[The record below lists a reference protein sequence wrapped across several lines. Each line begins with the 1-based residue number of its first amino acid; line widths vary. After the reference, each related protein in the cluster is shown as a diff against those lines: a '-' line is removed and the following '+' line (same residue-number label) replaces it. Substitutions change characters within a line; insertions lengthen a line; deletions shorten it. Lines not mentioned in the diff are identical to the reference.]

1 MLRRTRALPTNTK
14 QSSDILQNAPP
25 TMTNVF
31 GHTIPVVCDIESD
44 DLTAKFDPSAR
55 IYLIG
60 FKFLQHWGLF
70 AKGDVFK
77 MSFDDGAKFIKTLI
91 DDEEPTLV
99 FHNASFDVPALRC
112 HGVDIPYGRYF
123 CTMVAAHTWL
133 PASSQEN
140 SLDALTGTKVNLRK
154 GLTALGYVTDGVPKG
169 HEYSWYGQG
178 DDIDELFEYYLEGD
192 LDSTET
198 LYDRL
203 TLDFATDSA
212 ALNCLT
218 SINIPY
224 IECII
229 ELEQGVMI
237 DTERLDAVGVKLIEL
252 RDEAKREIDKHFYA
266 VPGET
271 KVHPG
276 GERKYLGE
284 TIYNHCTLI
293 PFNPDSSDQVVY
305 ALTTLYGWVPTE
317 MSEAT
322 GKASAKAEVLEE
334 LPYPL
339 VEHVLR
345 YQKMSKLA
353 SFVPGIRSHLDGN
366 ILRSSYN
373 QCATRTTRLSASQP
387 NVQQIPARDEYGK
400 ELRSLF
406 VAAPGYKLVV
416 GDQSGFQLRIMAW
429 MMQYYFDEPRLC
441 EVFINGEDVHQFFAD
456 IYGIIRKIAKNVTFG
471 WCFGAGE
478 RKMAAT
484 ASRGGD
490 IVPVSVIKGAL
501 NSLIAKLPALPAL
514 KTLYVELA
522 KKNIGIIHDWLGQR
536 YVIPEVLDK
545 KRAVSSSGERKVF
558 NYAVQGSE
566 ATIFR
571 SQQVE
576 ALALIRKY
584 GGKMVIVVHDEVVY
598 EVPEQ
603 HAEVVAKK
611 LTALFSTDKFYPGV
625 TNEMSLEC
633 QFSVC
638 NNWLEGK

>member
-1 MLRRTRALPTNTK
+1 ML
-14 QSSDILQNAPP
+14 
-25 TMTNVF
+25 NVF
-31 GHTIPVVCDIESD
+31 KHEIPIVCDIESD
-44 DLTAKFDPSAR
+44 DLTAKFDPKCR
-55 IYLIG
+55 IYLVG
-60 FKFLQHWGLF
+60 FKFLAHWKTY
-70 AKGDVFK
+70 AKGD
-77 MSFDDGAKFIKTLI
+77 TLCLSLNDARVLI
-91 DDEEPTLV
+91 ADILSDPTTYLI
-99 FHNASFDVPALRC
+99 FHNASFDVPAFRC
-112 HGVDIPYGRYF
+112 HGVPIPYSRYF
-123 CTMVAAHTWL
+123 CTMVAAHSWL
-133 PASSQEN
+133 PASSQDN

-154 GLTALGYVTDGVPKG
+154 SLAALGYVTDGVPKG
-169 HEYSWYGQG
+169 HEYSWYGQA
-178 DDIDELFEYYLEGD
+178 DDIDQLFEYYLEGD
-192 LDSTET
+192 LSSTET
-198 LYDRL
+198 LYTKLEKDY
-203 TLDFATDSA
+203 ATDSE
-212 ALNCLT
+212 ALNCLL

-237 DTERLDAVGVKLIEL
+237 DAQRLDVVGTKLIEL
-252 RDEAKREIDKHFYA
+252 RDEAKKEIDKQFYA

-271 KVHPG
+271 KLQSG
-276 GERKYLGE
+276 GQRNYLGE
-284 TIYNHCTLI
+284 TIYNHCLLT
-293 PFNPDSSDQVVY
+293 PFNPDSNDQVVY
-305 ALTTLYGWVPTE
+305 ALTSLYGWVPTD
-317 MSEAT
+317 MSEVT
-322 GKASAKAEVLEE
+322 GKPSARAEVLEE

-339 VEHVLR
+339 VEHILR

-353 SFVPGIRSHLDGN
+353 SFIPGIKSRLDGN
-366 ILRSSYN
+366 VLRSSYN

-441 EVFINGEDVHQFFAD
+441 EVFVNGEDVHQFFAD

-490 IVPVSVIKGAL
+490 TVQVSVIKGAL
-501 NSLIAKLPALPAL
+501 NSLVAKLPALPAL
-514 KTLYVELA
+514 KTFFVELA
-522 KKNIGIIHDWLGQR
+522 KNHSGVIHDWLGQR
-536 YVIPEVLDK
+536 YVIPEVLDN

-576 ALALIRKY
+576 ALLISRKY
-584 GGKMVIVVHDEVVY
+584 GGKMVIVVHDEIVY
-598 EVPEQ
+598 EIPEQ
-603 HAEVVAKK
+603 YADQAAEE
-611 LTALFSTDKFYPGV
+611 LTALFSTDKFYPGI
-625 TNEMSLEC
+625 TNEMSLDC
-633 QFSVC
+633 VFSVC